1 MTEESSVLAEPSQT
15 RPDAGDPTGTP
26 AGIPDRPDYS
36 ESMLAAMLG
45 QYAVMQVVVAAT
57 GLIRNKVIAL
67 RLGPSAFGELAQL
80 GAVVGAITAVTT
92 FGMQVSLSRNAAR
105 ATTFAERQAFLA
117 SANGLVLTLSFL
129 AMSATFVL
137 LLAGD
142 LLTLVGLP
150 VTPDVVVAAALSLAA
165 IPLLGL
171 QTNFLALLQ
180 GVLDVKGLA
189 AQRSIAVLV
198 ATALCI
204 PLVWFFGLVGAA
216 ANFLIL
222 NALLTLLL
230 GLRCRSLGY
239 RWLAVRLDREV
250 IGVLLAFGI
259 ASMVAGF
266 AQAFTDAAIRA
277 SLLKQ
282 VGADA
287 NGLLQAP
294 LVLAATLQGIVL
306 GSIGTMSLATLSH
319 ASNNEDTR
327 RTIGR
332 LLNVALPLST
342 VALGLLGLLGVPA
355 MIVLYSGQFVGG
367 ASLLPWILCS
377 GLVQVVVWVVGAP
390 LLASGDRA
398 IWVTLELVWNGA
410 RWAFAMALLPIYG
423 VAAVP
428 MAMLLAFVVHLSMNV
443 VALRVRYGLAISWRY
458 GARLLASMA
467 LVGLLSVIGA
477 GWTASIPALIAATLI
492 WLAYATYVARTSS
505 ALAPLR
511 SLVPRR

>member
-1 MTEESSVLAEPSQT
+1 MTVDSPVPSDLPET
-15 RPDAGDPTGTP
+15 PSPGDELTGTP

-36 ESMLAAMLG
+36 ESLLATMLG
-45 QYAVMQVVVAAT
+45 QYAVMQIVVAAT
-57 GLIRNKVIAL
+57 GLVRNKIIAL
-67 RLGPSAFGELAQL
+67 RLGPAAFGELAQL
-80 GAVVGAITAVTT
+80 GAVVATITALTT

-117 SANGLVLTLSFL
+117 NANGLVLSLSLL
-129 AMSATFVL
+129 AMTGAFVL
-137 LLAGD
+137 LMAGD
-142 LLTLVGLP
+142 LLTVVGLQA
-150 VTPDVVVAAALSLAA
+150 TPDVVVAAALSLAA

-189 AQRSIAVLV
+189 AQRSIAVLI
-198 ATALCI
+198 ATAICV
-204 PLVWFFGLVGAA
+204 PLVWYLGLVGAA

-239 RWLAVRLDREV
+239 RWLAVRVDRAV
-250 IGVLLAFGI
+250 VGVLAAFGL
-259 ASMVAGF
+259 ASMAAGF
-266 AQAFTDAAIRA
+266 AQTFTDAAIRTE
-277 SLLKQ
+277 LLKQ

-319 ASNNEDTR
+319 ASTTEDTR
-327 RTIGR
+327 RTIDR

-355 MIVLYSGQFVGG
+355 MFILYSGQFVDS
-367 ASLLPWILCS
+367 ASLLPWILCA

-398 IWVTLELVWNGA
+398 IWLALELVWNGA
-410 RWAFAMALLPIYG
+410 RWVISIALLPAYG

-428 MAMLLAFVVHLSMNV
+428 MAMLFAFLLHLAMNLG
-443 VALRVRYGLAISWRY
+443 ALWVRYRLRIGWRH
-458 GARLLASMA
+458 GVRLVASMGI
-467 LVGLLSVIGA
+467 VGLVAVIGA
-477 GWTASIPALIAATLI
+477 GWTASVPALAAGALV
-492 WLAYATYVARTSS
+492 WLTYAVYAVRSTPILARI
-505 ALAPLR
+505 R
-511 SLVPRR
+511 SLVPVR